1 MFTQR
6 PSFRYIITGA
16 VVSLFALTFLILGTG
31 TPRKLS
37 SKYILKTPSRPCP
50 ASSFSRNQTWD
61 FVVERDG
68 NNHGLSEDQCRTAFP
83 KLYNELD
90 KSSAL
95 RADRHFTYK
104 EFDSRTVDD
113 GMVRGIIDRGEVS
126 KHQATLAGLEVPL
139 TLTSNPSS
147 CISSNM
153 LQCPSQRPAHAQ
165 PSTPSTEP

>member
-6 PSFRYIITGA
+6 PSFRYIATGA
-16 VVSLFALTFLILGTG
+16 VVSLFALTFLIIGTG
-31 TPRKLS
+31 TPRELS
-37 SKYILKTPSRPCP
+37 SKYILKAPSRPCP
-50 ASSFSRNQTWD
+50 ASSFSGNQTWD

-126 KHQATLAGLEVPL
+126 KHWTRL
-139 TLTSNPSS
+139 TL
-147 CISSNM
+147 
-153 LQCPSQRPAHAQ
+153 LQVP
-165 PSTPSTEP
+165 